1 MFRTAATILA
11 TATAAVAIAVPGAAI
26 AGAKPAP
33 QPVGTI
39 SPMTTT
45 IKTVDL
51 QAGATG
57 QGETQAQCDR
67 RAAAINSWYDEL
79 DAQTFAGNHE
89 AAATANNNAEALA
102 DDALSAGCFL
112 F

>member
-1 MFRTAATILA
+1 MFRTAAKILA
-11 TATAAVAIAVPGAAI
+11 STTVATAIVLPGTAI

-33 QPVGTI
+33 QPVGAST
-39 SPMTTT
+39 PLTTT
-45 IKTVDL
+45 TTVGL

-79 DAQTFAGNHE
+79 YTQTIAGN
-89 AAATANNNAEALA
+89 AAAAETANNNVAALEDA
-102 DDALSAGCFL
+102 ALSAGCFL

>member
-1 MFRTAATILA
+1 MFRSAATVFV
-11 TATAAVAIAVPGAAI
+11 TATAAVAIALSGATI

-33 QPVGTI
+33 QPVGST
-39 SPMTTT
+39 SPVTTT

-79 DAQTFAGNHE
+79 YTQTVAANHA
-89 AAATANNNAEALA
+89 AAATANNNIQALE